1 MKENAMTTGHHFGP
15 FLVSPQKRNGKLNGQ
30 WVVTIPKSITGDQR
44 ARKFFKNRKLA
55 DEYAKRMERRYRRGE
70 LSQPEPSPK
79 VRLTFRQAVEDW
91 KTLQRLRVSTSK
103 KREISLKTDGY
114 RLRAVL
120 AFLGDDEL
128 AKITETR
135 LVEFQ
140 DYRCQQGRTPATI
153 NSDMK
158 TVVQI
163 LNWAKR
169 NGHIAIVPR
178 VERIPEEPSNAVI
191 PTPAEVVQIIS
202 NLPER
207 LRPLVTFI
215 AETGCRSG
223 EAFNL
228 TWDRISI
235 SDGYADFKPKDG
247 WTPKTRASIRRVP
260 LSRKLIGI
268 LRHLPKD
275 GDYVFRGKVPDR
287 PITNIKKA
295 FDKAV
300 KKANIKR
307 DGKPV
312 HVTPHTLRKAYATW
326 QAINGKVPQRVLKSL
341 LGHSPTSQVTDSY
354 YVIPQEDAIK
364 SAVFELPFQALEGGN
379 EGSGNGNKVATG

>member
-1 MKENAMTTGHHFGP
+1 
-15 FLVSPQKRNGKLNGQ
+15 
-30 WVVTIPKSITGDQR
+30 
-44 ARKFFKNRKLA
+44 
-55 DEYAKRMERRYRRGE
+55 
-70 LSQPEPSPK
+70 
-79 VRLTFRQAVEDW
+79 
-91 KTLQRLRVSTSK
+91 
-103 KREISLKTDGY
+103 
-114 RLRAVL
+114 
-120 AFLGDDEL
+120 
-128 AKITETR
+128 
-135 LVEFQ
+135 
-140 DYRCQQGRTPATI
+140 
-153 NSDMK
+153 MK

-169 NGHIAIVPR
+169 NGHIGTVPR
-178 VERIPEEPSNAVI
+178 VERIPEEPSNTVI

-228 TWDRISI
+228 TWDRVSI

-354 YVIPQEDAIK
+354 YVIPQEEAIK